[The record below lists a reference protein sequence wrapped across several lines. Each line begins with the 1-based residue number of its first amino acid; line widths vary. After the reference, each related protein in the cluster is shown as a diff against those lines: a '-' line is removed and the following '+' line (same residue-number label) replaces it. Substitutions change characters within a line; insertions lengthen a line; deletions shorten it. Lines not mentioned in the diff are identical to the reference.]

1 MFLNHLAYGLNFP
14 PLSLPDK
21 RGLADAGEFGG
32 LRVGVVFEELHRV
45 VELLGVEFWRTPF
58 AEIRVGR
65 TGDGLAFLGAL
76 HDHVALELRER
87 QQHVAKKRVHRVVR
101 QDAEVQYVDGNALVD
116 HVGDEAGRLRHRPRE
131 PVEPGDDE
139 HIAAPQLR
147 PQLIPFRPLHPCA
160 GEGVRVDFF
169 RAGGGERLALRLQT
183 VAVPRLRLGRD
194 SRVAEYHVNSP
205 VFPVL
210 TPRVLNIG
218 FDTSIITYDAEFCN
232 RWRNF
237 KVLKQTRIISSNYTQ
252 IFLYRLQQRSL

>member
-21 RGLADAGEFGG
+21 RGLADAGELDG

-45 VELLGVEFWRTPF
+45 VELLGVELGRAALT
-58 AEIRVGR
+58 EIRVGR
-65 TGDGLAFLGAL
+65 AGDGLALLSTL

-87 QQHVAKKRVHRVVR
+87 QQHVAQQRVDRVVG
-101 QDAEVQYVDGNALVD
+101 QDAEVQHVNGNTLVD
-116 HVGDEAGRLRHRPRE
+116 HVCDKAGRLRHRPRE
-131 PVEPGDDE
+131 AVEAGDDE

-147 PQLIPFRPLHPCA
+147 TQLIPLRPLHLRA
-160 GEGVRVDFF
+160 GEGVRIDFL

-183 VAVPRLRLGRD
+183 VSVPRLRLGRD
-194 SRVAEYHVNSP
+194 SRVAECHVNSP

-237 KVLKQTRIISSNYTQ
+237 
-252 IFLYRLQQRSL
+252 